1 MRFLIVLRPMT
12 NEPHLYDRVQKW
24 VKPKKIERF
33 GLPFPTSFTLLGRVA
48 TEADQSGLVRVQ
60 CQFER
65 AHSFVQVLQEG
76 LCLMLVLKTDDR
88 IIGKTHDDHVAG
100 RFGLA
105 PSVDPQIIRVVQ
117 VDVRKRW

>member
-1 MRFLIVLRPMT
+1 MT

-24 VKPKKIERF
+24 VKPKKSNVS
-33 GLPFPTSFTLLGRVA
+33 GFPSPRLSRCLAA

-65 AHSFVQVLQEG
+65 AHSFVQILQKG
-76 LCLMLVLKTDDR
+76 FCLMLVLKTDDH
-88 IIGKTHDDHVAG
+88 IIGKAHDDHIAG
-100 RFGLA
+100 RFGLT
-105 PSVDPQIIRVVQ
+105 PFMDPKIVRVVQ

>member
-1 MRFLIVLRPMT
+1 VG
-12 NEPHLYDRVQKW
+12 EAQ
-24 VKPKKIERF
+24 KIERF
-33 GLPFPTSFTLLGRVA
+33 RLPFPTSFTVLGRVA

-65 AHSFVQVLQEG
+65 AHSFVQILQKG
-76 LCLMLVLKTDDR
+76 FCLMLVLKTDDH
-88 IIGKTHDDHVAG
+88 IIGKAHDDHIAG

-105 PSVDPQIIRVVQ
+105 PFMDPKIVRVVQ